1 MALSTSPQGRGR
13 SESPIREGILRMTR
27 IHSLTIA
34 AITLTLATA
43 CSDNTSAP
51 TDQGQQPLTPAF
63 AVHFVGARSCTQSG
77 DNLLCSFKVAGLG
90 NISSAT
96 VTITAP
102 FSCTKTNGG
111 EQFVQPGGLA
121 SSSQQG
127 VPVSNGQ
134 ITLTNFQVT
143 GGHCPDAFGATF

>member
-1 MALSTSPQGRGR
+1 
-13 SESPIREGILRMTR
+13 MTR
-27 IHSLTIA
+27 IHTFTIA
-34 AITLTLATA
+34 ALTVALATG
-43 CSDNTSAP
+43 CGDTSSAP
-51 TDQGQQPLTPAF
+51 TEQDQPILTPAF
-63 AVHFVGARSCTQSG
+63 AVHFVGSRSCTQSG

-90 NISSAT
+90 NISTAT

-134 ITLTNFQVT
+134 ITLTNFQVS
-143 GGHCPDAFGATF
+143 GGRCPDAF